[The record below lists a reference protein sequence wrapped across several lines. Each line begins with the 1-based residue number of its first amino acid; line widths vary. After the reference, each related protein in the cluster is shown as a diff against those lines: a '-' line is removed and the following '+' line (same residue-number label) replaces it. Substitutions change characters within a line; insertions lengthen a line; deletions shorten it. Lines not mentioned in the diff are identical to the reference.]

1 MAEMQPH
8 LGLDGRRESCF
19 NDMMLRRLIFPLLA
33 LVLAV
38 PAYVPLPAYG
48 VTVILG
54 NRATPRIRIR
64 VGAAGGTVSL
74 VSFTV
79 PAANVG
85 DGTEVVDP
93 STILVRVVFRAS
105 PANSQTATLTADSS
119 TPLNNGSGDTIAF
132 TEIRW
137 EASDPDIPSGQF
149 TGGVQTLMSFMNNRR
164 IFNNHT
170 FYYRNTQVYAAG
182 TYNGRVTYTLSVP

>member
-1 MAEMQPH
+1 
-8 LGLDGRRESCF
+8 
-19 NDMMLRRLIFPLLA
+19 MMLRRLIFPMLA

-38 PAYVPLPAYG
+38 PVWLPEPAYG
-48 VTVILG
+48 VTIILAD
-54 NRATPRIRIR
+54 RATPRIRIR
-64 VGAAGGTVSL
+64 VGAPGGTASL

-93 STILVRVVFRAS
+93 TTILVRVVFRAS
-105 PANSQTATLTADSS
+105 PANCCTATLTADSS
-119 TPLNNGSGDTIAF
+119 TALNNGLGDTIPF

-164 IFNNHT
+164 IFNDHT

-182 TYNGRVTYTLSVP
+182 TYDGTVTYTLSVP

>member
-1 MAEMQPH
+1 
-8 LGLDGRRESCF
+8 
-19 NDMMLRRLIFPLLA
+19 MMHRRLILALLA
-33 LVLAV
+33 LTLAV
-38 PAYVPLPAYG
+38 PVWLPEPAYG

-54 NRATPRIRIR
+54 NRANPRIRIR

-79 PAANVG
+79 PANQVG

-93 STILVRVVFRAS
+93 TTILVRVVFRAS
-105 PANSQTATLTADSS
+105 PANSRTATLTADSS
-119 TPLNNGSGDTIAF
+119 IPLNNGLGDTIPF

-182 TYNGRVTYTLSVP
+182 TYDGTVTYTLSVP